1 MKTRIGKMLAAG
13 LVAGA
18 LLTSGA
24 SAATAQADLSTAST
38 ETSNGGDTVQ
48 EYYFTA
54 TPEASTKGEMSTQAV
69 CTFVQRVDYA
79 HISTKSA
86 NRAVQSHGNWGNVNC
101 SYTLATVTNMVQKK
115 NTLGIWVNVG
125 AEGKNEALRPASTLT
140 SSARVTSHYDCSSS
154 VDHRFRSWTDV
165 DVHGIADAPNRQ
177 YSPEQILAC
186 N

>member
-1 MKTRIGKMLAAG
+1 MKTRFRKILATG

-18 LLTSGA
+18 ILTWGA
-24 SAATAQADLSTAST
+24 SAATAGADPDGGPQDSDGSTVQEFYFTGTPTAST
-38 ETSNGGDTVQ
+38 TGDMSVQ
-48 EYYFTA
+48 A
-54 TPEASTKGEMSTQAV
+54 L

-79 HISTKSA
+79 HISSTSA
-86 NRAVQSHGNWGNVNC
+86 SRAVQSHGNWGNVNC
-101 SYTLATVTNMVQKK
+101 NYTLATVTNMVQKK

-125 AEGKNEALRPASTLT
+125 AEGKNAALRPASTLT

-177 YSPEQILAC
+177 YSPEQILSC